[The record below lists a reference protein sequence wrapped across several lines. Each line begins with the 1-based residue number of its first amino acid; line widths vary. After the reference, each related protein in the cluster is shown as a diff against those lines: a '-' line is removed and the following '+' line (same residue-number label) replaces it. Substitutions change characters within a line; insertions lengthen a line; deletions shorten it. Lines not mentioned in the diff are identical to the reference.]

1 MRKLGT
7 ASTAGLAVLFLLLTV
22 FGGHASAQSITQKF
36 RIINH
41 VTKIEMAP
49 TGVEKGHT
57 VGIVMR
63 GGLAIF
69 ENGEVANQTA
79 VLIFDAILGKGGT
92 YDAYTTV
99 SFEDG
104 SSWVAK
110 TKASMERTPDQKRL
124 LTKNAGELV
133 NGSGKYE
140 GIKGTI
146 YYSGIAYG
154 PNEVGKGDWVGDGEI
169 SYTLPQK

>member
-1 MRKLGT
+1 MGKQLT
-7 ASTAGLAVLFLLLTV
+7 VSTGALAVLFLLMTV
-22 FGGHASAQSITQKF
+22 FGGQARAQSITQKF

-41 VTKIEMAP
+41 VTKMEMAS

-57 VGIVMR
+57 VGIILR
-63 GGLAIF
+63 GGLALF
-69 ENGEVANQTA
+69 ENGEVAIQTS
-79 VLIFDAILGKGGT
+79 VIIFDAILGKSGT
-92 YDAYTTV
+92 FDAYTTV
-99 SFEDG
+99 TFEDG

-110 TKASMERTPDQKRL
+110 TKASSERTPDQKRL

-140 GIKGTI
+140 GIKGSI
-146 YYSGIAYG
+146 HYSGIAYG

-169 SYTLPQK
+169 TFMLP